1 MQYALALH
9 PLAEAT
15 QKPGTVLLVSSD
27 NPALCKISGTV
38 WPLPCPAPRKS
49 NPLPVRRVSLKLQ
62 WRRDVRDASLDAM
75 PGPASV
81 SIQIRIG
88 VAAFTL

>member
-1 MQYALALH
+1 
-9 PLAEAT
+9 
-15 QKPGTVLLVSSD
+15 
-27 NPALCKISGTV
+27 
-38 WPLPCPAPRKS
+38 
-49 NPLPVRRVSLKLQ
+49 VSLKLQ